1 MKYENAKDILP
12 EELFEEVRKYASG
25 KLLYV
30 PIAGERCQWGAKNGN
45 RLKNE
50 KRNQEIRQLYKNG
63 LSLEQLSARFFLT
76 PESIKNIL
84 YTKKGTKMNLD
95 EILKLYDD
103 APPLAVEKMYQVDER
118 KTWGEYYYIADYLVT
133 FPKRKLMLHIHCY
146 PYTTPARIEEQ
157 NKTAAAYQEAG
168 CSVCRIVP
176 NQAGALSCCV
186 SFDGHDCVVFA
197 EEYWE
202 KAMPVFD
209 EAPKLS
215 DGRYIYTDE
224 LLSLIGKI
232 GNRHLQGKEPNY
244 AVLFDNASSCF
255 KQYEDW
261 IAEYTEADL
270 PNEIR
275 QKQPDLM
282 GIYEKINEN
291 LRSVREALRP
301 IYGKLPKSV
310 FHGEERGGSLLM
322 DESGHLIGLCDFTDG
337 GSDVCINHFLCL
349 AMQMDETLPEDYAW
363 LAVHD
368 SEIDRQR
375 VQSVIHAL
383 QVIGKEYVWTEEELA
398 ALPLVYKLMLFGRPY
413 YYGTLFSL
421 MNDCGKLK
429 EMLEFILDKLT
440 SSDEIDF
447 REVLLSGK

>member
-1 MKYENAKDILP
+1 M
-12 EELFEEVRKYASG
+12 
-25 KLLYV
+25 
-30 PIAGERCQWGAKNGN
+30 
-45 RLKNE
+45 
-50 KRNQEIRQLYKNG
+50 
-63 LSLEQLSARFFLT
+63 
-76 PESIKNIL
+76 
-84 YTKKGTKMNLD
+84 
-95 EILKLYDD
+95 
-103 APPLAVEKMYQVDER
+103 
-118 KTWGEYYYIADYLVT
+118 
-133 FPKRKLMLHIHCY
+133 
-146 PYTTPARIEEQ
+146 
-157 NKTAAAYQEAG
+157 
-168 CSVCRIVP
+168 
-176 NQAGALSCCV
+176 
-186 SFDGHDCVVFA
+186 FA
-197 EEYWE
+197 EEYRE
-202 KAMPVFD
+202 KAIPIFD
-209 EAPKLS
+209 KAPKLP
-215 DGRYIYTDE
+215 DGRYVYTDE
-224 LLSLIGKI
+224 LLTLIGKI
-232 GNRHLQGKEPNY
+232 GNRHLQGKEPNDT
-244 AVLFDNASSCF
+244 VLFDNASSCF

-368 SEIDRQR
+368 PEIDRQR